1 MNSGKLL
8 LMLVCFGMFC
18 NAQNYFELPNV
29 SKTYNV
35 IANIE
40 SCRDK
45 KCSGKTTIDLYDK
58 STMKKYQTLSSND
71 FYLDFDET
79 RKPILDSLKNSI
91 IFDDFNFDGIDDVAV
106 RNGSSNNKNP
116 FYEVYINDS
125 AKQFVLNDDFT
136 SLIRSNSVMFKRDSE
151 HQRIITYREDGCC
164 WNLSSEYQFFPN
176 KGLVKV
182 LEFEED
188 MRDPKKVI
196 TVKREFIDYKWFS
209 KTTTYPKELYF
220 KEK

>member
-1 MNSGKLL
+1 MNYGKPLL
-8 LMLVCFGMFC
+8 ILVCFGMFC

-40 SCRDK
+40 SCGENI
-45 KCSGKTTIDLYDK
+45 CSGKTMIDLYDK
-58 STMKKYQTLSSND
+58 ATMKKYQTLSSAD
-71 FYLDFDET
+71 FYLDFDEI

-91 IFDDFNFDGIDDVAV
+91 IFDDFNFDGIEDVAV
-106 RNGSSNNKNP
+106 RNGRSNKNP
-116 FYEVYINDS
+116 LYEVYTYDS
-125 AKQFVLNDDFT
+125 AKQFVLNDDFNA
-136 SLIRSNSVMFKRDSE
+136 LIRSNSGMFKTDSG
-151 HQRIITYREDGCC
+151 HQRIITNQKNGCC
-164 WNLSSEYQFFPN
+164 LNLSSEYQFFPY

-188 MRDPKKVI
+188 TRDPKKVV

-209 KTTTYPKELYF
+209 KTTTYPRELYF